1 MLDIQYD
8 LELNRDRPSTKYTEL
23 LDEYIV
29 MHASGKGMFDGKSL
43 TKFIYIIDGFLKSN
57 NCKSLLDY
65 GAGKGTLYTEDYKKL
80 TNMIDKPLTE
90 YWELEKIDRYEPA
103 LAEYN
108 VLSSDKYDAV
118 ICTDVLEHIPETD
131 LGWVT
136 DEILSRS
143 DKMAFFNI
151 ACYPAMKTF
160 KDGTNVHISVF
171 EPNVWLNFFSDRIR
185 NYKNLSIYLFF
196 DVMNANHKAI
206 SLEGFKIDNNPR
218 IIQLRQE
225 ERDDRNT

>member
-8 LELNRDRPSTKYTEL
+8 LELNRDRPSAKYTEL

-90 YWELEKIDRYEPA
+90 YWELEKIDR
-103 LAEYN
+103 
-108 VLSSDKYDAV
+108 
-118 ICTDVLEHIPETD
+118 
-131 LGWVT
+131 
-136 DEILSRS
+136 
-143 DKMAFFNI
+143 
-151 ACYPAMKTF
+151 
-160 KDGTNVHISVF
+160 
-171 EPNVWLNFFSDRIR
+171 
-185 NYKNLSIYLFF
+185 
-196 DVMNANHKAI
+196 
-206 SLEGFKIDNNPR
+206 
-218 IIQLRQE
+218 
-225 ERDDRNT
+225 